1 MFIDPFGRAI
11 TYLRISLT
19 DRCNLRCVYCMP
31 QEGLQWQARASQLS
45 AEEIVRVVESAAR
58 GGVTR
63 VRLTGGEPLV
73 HHQPRDRYLGQAAHP
88 RRARV
93 LAARAQR
100 RRGAR
105 CA

>member
-31 QEGLQWQARASQLS
+31 QEGLQWQPRASQLS
-45 AEEIVRVVESAAR
+45 AGEIARVVESAAQ

-63 VRLTGGEPLV
+63 VRLTS
-73 HHQPRDRYLGQAAHP
+73 
-88 RRARV
+88 ARI
-93 LAARAQR
+93 AIAC
-100 RRGAR
+100 G
-105 CA
+105 